1 MLAKAS
7 YFLSNYQRYEQ
18 HFLEISHHVCIDDN
32 QLNVYSDELADLIV
46 NTVSSVESCSKYLH
60 EYLFKQ
66 QQESSSIEAKNIR
79 PFKPDESFEKQ
90 ALSVLEQE
98 WQLSKKQV
106 IISAESIHLSEKYR
120 TITPFNFLDTSYE
133 DTKDIKGTNNIE
145 GTNDISAS
153 ISNSLPKDILSDIH
167 LSIHMIINIYVM
179 TYYVITDICDLNIE
193 TSYGEQLKFPEQLHV
208 ILKNICSLKESTIPL
223 IKHIDDYI
231 TTNSSSIYNDNT
243 SKQFLYLWEN
253 VNFYLNIKETSLRLL
268 KQDKNISYY
277 LTNTS
282 DVKPVDSLSI
292 ISSINELVLS
302 EDILEYGSFI
312 KLLEYIVK
320 LQQEPNRSIWIKSYQ
335 AIKHNRL
342 GSLEIQEGT
351 LSSIQ
356 QILNFD
362 SVSQKFLHE
371 IIPMCE
377 LIDTTFQSINQS
389 ITQMQQALKN
399 IKDKLNKPSQKS
411 ADIINKTKDQIV
423 TFENKFNEC
432 HDLEKSLLD
441 SVDYIYT
448 VKSSLHNE
456 YKPTIQAALE
466 SLAALFILCQY
477 LKYLPQETS
486 IKGEYNAPFVCSYKN
501 FSTEIHSNLFRV
513 KPYLAIFANIDNQL
527 SNHCLQHN
535 KDICKSLFI
544 VKDYELFLEIILHQ
558 NILDKHYQLPN
569 RGDAGAVNLEKLS
582 LIDEEGN
589 SDYRC
594 NVVRLYRYDFKAYLY
609 NWKCDNI
616 DTQKSLNSDPYVV
629 LNIYGKDADIY
640 NYNKLN
646 KENSDNSEKNKCLI
660 NEDSSSVYHY
670 VTVDKG

>member
-90 ALSVLEQE
+90 ALSVLEQK

-106 IISAESIHLSEKYR
+106 IISAESIHLSERYC
-120 TITPFNFLDTSYE
+120 TITPFNFLDVSDVDTE
-133 DTKDIKGTNNIE
+133 DKDIN
-145 GTNDISAS
+145 APMP
-153 ISNSLPKDILSDIH
+153 NSLPKDILSDIH
-167 LSIHMIINIYVM
+167 LSLHMIINVYVM
-179 TYYVITDICDLNIE
+179 TYYVITDICNLNIK
-193 TSYGEQLKFPEQLHV
+193 TAYGEQLKFPEQLHI
-208 ILKNICSLKESTIPL
+208 ILKNICSLKSSTIPL
-223 IKHIDDYI
+223 IKHIDNYV
-231 TTNSSSIYNDNT
+231 TTNGSSIYNDDN
-243 SKQFLYLWEN
+243 SKQFMYLWEN
-253 VNFYLNIKETSLRLL
+253 VNFYLNIRATSLRLL
-268 KQDKNISYY
+268 EQDKNISYY

-282 DVKPVDSLSI
+282 DDVKPTDSLNI
-292 ISSINELVLS
+292 IRSINEVVLS
-302 EDILEYGSFI
+302 EDILECSSFI

-399 IKDKLNKPSQKS
+399 VKDKLNKPSQKS
-411 ADIINKTKDQIV
+411 ADIISKTKNQIV

-486 IKGEYNAPFVCSYKN
+486 KKGEYEAPFVCPYQN
-501 FSTEIHSNLFRV
+501 FSTKIQSNLFRV
-513 KPYLAIFANIDNQL
+513 KPYHAFFANIDNKL
-527 SNHCLQHN
+527 SNNSLQHSE
-535 KDICKSLFI
+535 DMCKSLFI
-544 VKDYELFLEIILHQ
+544 VKDSDFFLETVLHQ
-558 NILDKHYQLPN
+558 NVLDKRYQQAD
-569 RGDAGAVNLEKLS
+569 RGNEIIAVNFEKIGI
-582 LIDEEGN
+582 IDQKEDKT
-589 SDYRC
+589 DYRC
-594 NVVRLYRYDFKAYLY
+594 RVLSFYRYDFEHYLY
-609 NWKCDNI
+609 NWKHNNI
-616 DTQKSLNSDPYVV
+616 STQCHHDCEPYVV
-629 LNIYGKDADIY
+629 LNTYGKNTNIY
-640 NYNKLN
+640 NYDKLN
-646 KENSDNSEKNKCLI
+646 KENSSDSETNQHFINSESYANYGK
-660 NEDSSSVYHY
+660 Y
-670 VTVDKG
+670 

>member
-90 ALSVLEQE
+90 ALSVLEQK

-106 IISAESIHLSEKYR
+106 IISAESIHLSERYC
-120 TITPFNFLDTSYE
+120 TITPFNFLDVSDV
-133 DTKDIKGTNNIE
+133 DTKDK
-145 GTNDISAS
+145 DINAPMP
-153 ISNSLPKDILSDIH
+153 NSLPKDILSDIH
-167 LSIHMIINIYVM
+167 LSLHMIINVYVM
-179 TYYVITDICDLNIE
+179 TYYVITDICNLNIK
-193 TSYGEQLKFPEQLHV
+193 TAYGEQLKFPEQLHI
-208 ILKNICSLKESTIPL
+208 ILKNICSLKSSTIPL
-223 IKHIDDYI
+223 IKHIDNYV
-231 TTNSSSIYNDNT
+231 TTNGSSIYNDDN
-243 SKQFLYLWEN
+243 SKQFMYLWEN
-253 VNFYLNIKETSLRLL
+253 VNFYLNIRATSLRLL
-268 KQDKNISYY
+268 EQDKNISYY

-282 DVKPVDSLSI
+282 DDVKPTDSLNI
-292 ISSINELVLS
+292 IRSINEVVLS
-302 EDILEYGSFI
+302 EDILECSSFI

-351 LSSIQ
+351 ISSIQ

-399 IKDKLNKPSQKS
+399 VKDKLNKPSQKS
-411 ADIINKTKDQIV
+411 ADIINKTKNQIV
-423 TFENKFNEC
+423 TFENKFNEY

-486 IKGEYNAPFVCSYKN
+486 KKGEYEAPFVCPCLN
-501 FSTEIHSNLFRV
+501 FSTEIQSNLFRV
-513 KPYLAIFANIDNQL
+513 KPYYAVFANIDNKL
-527 SNHCLQHN
+527 SNNSLQHSE
-535 KDICKSLFI
+535 DMCKSLFI
-544 VKDYELFLEIILHQ
+544 VKDFDFFLETVLHQ
-558 NILDKHYQLPN
+558 NVLDKHYQQAD
-569 RGDAGAVNLEKLS
+569 RGNKIIAVNFEKIGI
-582 LIDEEGN
+582 IDQKEDKT
-589 SDYRC
+589 DYRC
-594 NVVRLYRYDFKAYLY
+594 RVLSFYRYDFEHYLY
-609 NWKCDNI
+609 NWKHNNI
-616 DTQKSLNSDPYVV
+616 STQCHLDCEPYVV
-629 LNIYGKDADIY
+629 LNTYGKNTNIY
-640 NYNKLN
+640 NYDKLN
-646 KENSDNSEKNKCLI
+646 KENSSDSETNQHLINSESYANYGK
-660 NEDSSSVYHY
+660 Y
-670 VTVDKG
+670 

>member
-66 QQESSSIEAKNIR
+66 QESSSIEAEAKNIR

-90 ALSVLEQE
+90 ALSVLEQK

-120 TITPFNFLDTSYE
+120 TITPFNFLDTNYE
-133 DTKDIKGTNNIE
+133 DTKDIE
-145 GTNDISAS
+145 GTNDISAPV
-153 ISNSLPKDILSDIH
+153 SNSLPKDILSDIH
-167 LSIHMIINIYVM
+167 LSLHMIINIYVM
-179 TYYVITDICDLNIE
+179 TYYVITDICDLNIK
-193 TSYGEQLKFPEQLHV
+193 TPYGEQLKFPEQLHV
-208 ILKNICSLKESTIPL
+208 ILKNICSLKTSTIPL
-223 IKHIDDYI
+223 IKHIDEYI
-231 TTNSSSIYNDNT
+231 TTNSSSIYNGAN
-243 SKQFLYLWEN
+243 SRQFLYLWEN
-253 VNFYLNIKETSLRLL
+253 VNFYLNIKLTSLRLL

-277 LTNTS
+277 LENTS
-282 DVKPVDSLSI
+282 DVKPIDSLNI
-292 ISSINELVLS
+292 IRLINEIVLS
-302 EDILEYGSFI
+302 KDIMECSSFI
-312 KLLEYIVK
+312 NLLEYIIK
-320 LQQEPNRSIWIKSYQ
+320 LQQSSSRSIWIESYQ

-342 GSLEIQEGT
+342 ESLEIQEGT

-362 SVSQKFLHE
+362 LVSQKFLHE
-371 IIPMCE
+371 ISPMCD

-399 IKDKLNKPSQKS
+399 AKKLNKPSQKS

-486 IKGEYNAPFVCSYKN
+486 TEYDAPFVCSYQN

-513 KPYLAIFANIDNQL
+513 EPYLAIFANIDNEL
-527 SNHCLQHN
+527 SNNSLQHN
-535 KDICKSLFI
+535 EDMYKSLFI
-544 VKDYELFLEIILHQ
+544 VKDFNFFLETVLHQ
-558 NILDKHYQLPN
+558 NILDKYYKQGA
-569 RGDAGAVNLEKLS
+569 RGNEFSVNFEKMS
-582 LIDEEGN
+582 IIDKEGK

-594 NVVRLYRYDFKAYLY
+594 KVLALYRYDFENYLY
-609 NWKCDNI
+609 NWKHNDI
-616 DTQKSLNSDPYVV
+616 GTQCSLGCEPYVV
-629 LNIYGKDADIY
+629 LNTYGKDTNIY
-640 NYNKLN
+640 NYEKLN
-646 KENSDNSEKNKCLI
+646 EENSSESETNKYLI
-660 NEDSSSVYHY
+660 NSISSSKYG
-670 VTVDKG
+670 K

>member
-66 QQESSSIEAKNIR
+66 QESSSIEAEAKNIR

-90 ALSVLEQE
+90 ALSVLEQK

-120 TITPFNFLDTSYE
+120 TITPFNFLDTNYE
-133 DTKDIKGTNNIE
+133 DTKDIE
-145 GTNDISAS
+145 GTNDISAPV
-153 ISNSLPKDILSDIH
+153 SNSLPKDILSDIH
-167 LSIHMIINIYVM
+167 LSLHMIINIYVM
-179 TYYVITDICDLNIE
+179 TYYVITDICDLNIK
-193 TSYGEQLKFPEQLHV
+193 TPYGEQLKFPEQLHV
-208 ILKNICSLKESTIPL
+208 ILKNICSLKTSTIPL
-223 IKHIDDYI
+223 IKHIDEYI
-231 TTNSSSIYNDNT
+231 TTNSSSIYNGAN
-243 SKQFLYLWEN
+243 SRQFLYLWEN
-253 VNFYLNIKETSLRLL
+253 VNFYLNIKLTSLRLL

-277 LTNTS
+277 LENTS
-282 DVKPVDSLSI
+282 DVKPIDSLNI
-292 ISSINELVLS
+292 IRLINEIVLS
-302 EDILEYGSFI
+302 KDIMECSSFI
-312 KLLEYIVK
+312 NLLEYIIK
-320 LQQEPNRSIWIKSYQ
+320 LQQSSSRSIWIESYQ

-342 GSLEIQEGT
+342 ESLEIQEGT

-362 SVSQKFLHE
+362 LVSQKFLHE
-371 IIPMCE
+371 ISPMCD

-399 IKDKLNKPSQKS
+399 AKKLNKPSQKS

-456 YKPTIQAALE
+456 YKPTIQATLE

-486 IKGEYNAPFVCSYKN
+486 TEYDAPFVCSYQN

-513 KPYLAIFANIDNQL
+513 EPYLAIFANIDNEL
-527 SNHCLQHN
+527 SNNSLQHN
-535 KDICKSLFI
+535 EDMYKSLFI
-544 VKDYELFLEIILHQ
+544 VKDFNFFLETVLHQ
-558 NILDKHYQLPN
+558 NILDKYYKQGA
-569 RGDAGAVNLEKLS
+569 RGNEFSVNFEKMS
-582 LIDEEGN
+582 IIDKEGK

-594 NVVRLYRYDFKAYLY
+594 KVLALYRYDFENYLY
-609 NWKCDNI
+609 NWKHNDI
-616 DTQKSLNSDPYVV
+616 GTQCSLGCEPYVV
-629 LNIYGKDADIY
+629 LNTYGKDTNIY
-640 NYNKLN
+640 NYEKLN
-646 KENSDNSEKNKCLI
+646 EENSSESETNKYLI
-660 NEDSSSVYHY
+660 NSISSSKYG
-670 VTVDKG
+670 K

>member
-66 QQESSSIEAKNIR
+66 QESSSIEAEAKNIR

-90 ALSVLEQE
+90 ALSVLEQK

-120 TITPFNFLDTSYE
+120 TITPFNFLDTNYE
-133 DTKDIKGTNNIE
+133 DTKDIE
-145 GTNDISAS
+145 GTNDISAPV
-153 ISNSLPKDILSDIH
+153 SNSLPKDILSDIH
-167 LSIHMIINIYVM
+167 LSLHMIINIYVM
-179 TYYVITDICDLNIE
+179 TYYVITDICDLNIK
-193 TSYGEQLKFPEQLHV
+193 TPYGEQLKFPEQLHV
-208 ILKNICSLKESTIPL
+208 ILKNICSLKTSTIPL
-223 IKHIDDYI
+223 IKHIDEYI
-231 TTNSSSIYNDNT
+231 TTNSSSIYNGAN
-243 SKQFLYLWEN
+243 SRQFLYLWEN
-253 VNFYLNIKETSLRLL
+253 VNFYLNIKLTSLRLL

-277 LTNTS
+277 LENTS
-282 DVKPVDSLSI
+282 DVKPIDSLNI
-292 ISSINELVLS
+292 IRLINEIVLS
-302 EDILEYGSFI
+302 KDIMECSSFI
-312 KLLEYIVK
+312 NLLEYIIK
-320 LQQEPNRSIWIKSYQ
+320 LQQSSSRSIWIESYQ

-342 GSLEIQEGT
+342 ESLEIQEGT

-362 SVSQKFLHE
+362 LVSQKFLHE
-371 IIPMCE
+371 ISPMCD

-399 IKDKLNKPSQKS
+399 AKKLNKPSQKS

-441 SVDYIYT
+441 LVDYIYT

-486 IKGEYNAPFVCSYKN
+486 TEYDAPFVCSYQN

-513 KPYLAIFANIDNQL
+513 EPYLAIFANIDNEL
-527 SNHCLQHN
+527 SNNSLQHN
-535 KDICKSLFI
+535 EDMYKSLFI
-544 VKDYELFLEIILHQ
+544 VKDFNFFLETVLHQ
-558 NILDKHYQLPN
+558 NILDKYYKQGA
-569 RGDAGAVNLEKLS
+569 RGNEFSVNFEKMS
-582 LIDEEGN
+582 IIDKEGK

-594 NVVRLYRYDFKAYLY
+594 KVLALYRYDFENYLY
-609 NWKCDNI
+609 NWKHNDI
-616 DTQKSLNSDPYVV
+616 GTQCSLGCEPYVV
-629 LNIYGKDADIY
+629 LNTYGKDTNIY
-640 NYNKLN
+640 NYEKLN
-646 KENSDNSEKNKCLI
+646 EENSSESETNKYLI
-660 NEDSSSVYHY
+660 NSISSSKYG
-670 VTVDKG
+670 K